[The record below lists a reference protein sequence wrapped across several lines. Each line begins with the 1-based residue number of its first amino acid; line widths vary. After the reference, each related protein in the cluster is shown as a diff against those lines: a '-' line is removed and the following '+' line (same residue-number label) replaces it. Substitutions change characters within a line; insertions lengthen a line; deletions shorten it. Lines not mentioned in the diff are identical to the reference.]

1 MDSPCKDCDERAV
14 GCHSLCE
21 QYKEF
26 VEECERVRQ
35 KRRQDHAIE
44 DCRRCYA
51 TSSVNKRR
59 EYFRRKL
66 RK

>member
-1 MDSPCKDCDERAV
+1 MNSPCKDCDERSV

-35 KRRQDHAIE
+35 LRKQDHDIE

-51 TSSVNKRR
+51 TSGRHRR
-59 EYFRRKL
+59 QTYFRRKS
-66 RK
+66 RR